1 MWQGKHIY
9 LGMEKWIEQSIITVR
24 LLTWL
29 TETAVVIITTP
40 AAFGGQ
46 IHYCTVYVSSA
57 ACKHLLYSCWSR
69 GGQKCCTVFL
79 LEAEA
84 SLPLGPDTANW
95 SPFNFDKYSLFNLGP
110 AVIQNYQEATL
121 AIFMNPNIS
130 LILKSC
136 CSFVWQHNWNEVII
150 WNWTGTSKQGS
161 FPSTHW
167 RHIKWKHSWCGH
179 TVRGHRGPS
188 ESGIGYISF

>member
-1 MWQGKHIY
+1 MTGEVY
-9 LGMEKWIEQSIITVR
+9 FGMKKWIKQSIITVR

-40 AAFGGQ
+40 TFRGH
-46 IHYCTVYVSSA
+46 IHYYTAYVGSA
-57 ACKHLLYSCWSR
+57 ACKHLLYSCCSR
-69 GGQKCCTVFL
+69 GGQQCHTVFL
-79 LEAEA
+79 LKAGVN
-84 SLPLGPDTANW
+84 LPPGPDMANW

-136 CSFVWQHNWNEVII
+136 CSFVWQHNRNEVII

-161 FPSTHW
+161 FPSAHR